1 MVLFII
7 TDELF
12 NYGKLPN
19 KFFRISAARR
29 INQPPR
35 LKIKSHLSTFFSQLL
50 HKIKAGGIIRLM
62 DKSQY
67 AAKLAT
73 EMKNAGLSLTRNN
86 AEIFLDAMAQAM
98 TEGLAHD
105 RKLTLSNFGTFIVS
119 RFGAKIIKSPRGDN
133 KQFFMPPTDV
143 IKWRPSM
150 KVRDRAPSSRV
161 SDEVYEKLVKGEIVE
176 EIPEEKEKQS
186 YETAS
191 ERKLGRF
198 EVRVDVSGRTGHGHI
213 ADDRSPISRL
223 TKRLIDDFISSKNDR
238 LEIRPGKNQMLFVY
252 YQNNSASNV
261 KYLPS
266 VSHRIITEKLKS
278 MVKNGT
284 GNGAIKFDDTREIN
298 LSSLLTPH
306 GESLILQRI

>member
-1 MVLFII
+1 
-7 TDELF
+7 
-12 NYGKLPN
+12 
-19 KFFRISAARR
+19 
-29 INQPPR
+29 
-35 LKIKSHLSTFFSQLL
+35 
-50 HKIKAGGIIRLM
+50 M

-73 EMKNAGLSLTRNN
+73 EMKNAGLNLTRNN

-98 TEGLAHD
+98 TEGLVHD

-150 KVRDRAPSSRV
+150 KVRDRASSSKI
-161 SDEVYEKLVKGEIVE
+161 SDEVYEKLIKGEIIE
-176 EIPEEKEKQS
+176 EIPGEKENKCS
-186 YETAS
+186 ETCS
-191 ERKLGRF
+191 EKNPGHF
-198 EVRVDVSGRTGHGHI
+198 EVRVDVLTRTGREHI
-213 ADDRSPISRL
+213 FDALSPISRL

-252 YQNNSASNV
+252 YQNNSTSNV

-266 VSHRIITEKLKS
+266 VSHQIIIEKLKS
-278 MVKNGT
+278 MAKKGTKNGI
-284 GNGAIKFDDTREIN
+284 IKIDDTRKIN
-298 LSSLLTPH
+298 LSSMLTSH
-306 GESLILQRI
+306 GESLILQKI

>member
-1 MVLFII
+1 
-7 TDELF
+7 
-12 NYGKLPN
+12 
-19 KFFRISAARR
+19 
-29 INQPPR
+29 
-35 LKIKSHLSTFFSQLL
+35 
-50 HKIKAGGIIRLM
+50 M

-73 EMKNAGLSLTRNN
+73 EMKNAGLNLTRNN

-98 TEGLAHD
+98 TEGLARD

-150 KVRDRAPSSRV
+150 KVRDRAASSRV
-161 SDEVYEKLVKGEIVE
+161 SDEIYDKLVKGEIVE
-176 EIPEEKEKQS
+176 ELPEEKEKQNF
-186 YETAS
+186 ETAS
-191 ERKLGRF
+191 EKKLGRF
-198 EVRVDVSGRTGHGHI
+198 EVRVDIAGTTGREHI
-213 ADDRSPISRL
+213 ADERSPISRL
-223 TKRLIDDFISSKNDR
+223 AKRLIEDFVSSKNDK

-266 VSHRIITEKLKS
+266 VSHQIIIEKFKS
-278 MVKNGT
+278 MAKNGT
-284 GNGAIKFDDTREIN
+284 GNGAIKIDDTREIN
-298 LSSLLTPH
+298 LSSLLTPN